1 MRNCKLVLLF
11 CKPPQTFFSGA
22 YLTIACLF
30 HIPTNYVLISVHA
43 FQDYFRFRFRF
54 WLFIVFRKPVSET
67 VEGLKI
73 CGGLSTYVAVIEN
86 NFVEQ
91 VFPCKSA
98 NICPPR
104 PPILLLV
111 PSTLDRNLVLVVAL
125 SSQINQV
132 IFNRFDRA
140 KLFTFRAYIED
151 LFMIAVG
158 KENNKNQKNQREKHG
173 NLDNFY
179 QLCK

>member
-1 MRNCKLVLLF
+1 MHVYFMSLY
-11 CKPPQTFFSGA
+11 T
-22 YLTIACLF
+22 
-30 HIPTNYVLISVHA
+30 YVLISVHA
-43 FQDYFRFRFRF
+43 FQDCFRFRFWF

-104 PPILLLV
+104 PPSSFWFRQ
-111 PSTLDRNLVLVVAL
+111 PSTETWFWSLLWAVKSIKSFSADSIGKSCSL
-125 SSQINQV
+125 
-132 IFNRFDRA
+132 
-140 KLFTFRAYIED
+140 TFRAYIED